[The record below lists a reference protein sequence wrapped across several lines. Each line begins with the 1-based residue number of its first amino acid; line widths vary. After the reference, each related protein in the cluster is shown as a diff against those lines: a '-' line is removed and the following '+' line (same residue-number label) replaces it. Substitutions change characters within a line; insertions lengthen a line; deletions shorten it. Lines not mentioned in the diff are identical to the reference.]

1 MAHARRSGGKVENFL
16 PKRLVDIA
24 YQSPPPYVEGNA
36 VSKKQ
41 EHHMRF
47 LKTVTLSA
55 AFAVAATAA
64 MADKLPLGSISSYLN
79 KMTTAQGEFT
89 QINSDGTIS
98 TGTIYIKRP
107 GRVRFEY
114 NAPETGLVIAGSNTV
129 VIYDT
134 KSNQPPETYP
144 LSRTPLSIILARNV
158 NLTQAKM
165 VTGHAYDGT
174 ATTVTAQDPENPQYG
189 NIQMKFTGP
198 NPELRQW
205 IINDGNGSQTTVVL
219 GELKQ
224 GGSLPNKLFDVGSPG
239 TANR

>member
-1 MAHARRSGGKVENFL
+1 
-16 PKRLVDIA
+16 
-24 YQSPPPYVEGNA
+24 
-36 VSKKQ
+36 
-41 EHHMRF
+41 MRF
-47 LKTVTLSA
+47 LKTFTLGA
-55 AFAVAATAA
+55 ALALAATTA
-64 MADKLPLGSISSYLN
+64 MADKLPLRSISGYLN
-79 KMTTAQGEFT
+79 AMTTAKGDFT
-89 QINSDGTIS
+89 QINGDGTIS

-114 NAPETGLVIAGSNTV
+114 NAPDTGLVIAGSNTV

-144 LSRTPLSIILARNV
+144 LARTPLSIILARNV
-158 NLTQAKM
+158 DLGKAKM

-198 NPELRQW
+198 KPELRQW
-205 IINDGNGSQTTVVL
+205 IINDGNGGQTTVVL
-219 GELKQ
+219 GELKK

-239 TANR
+239 SVNR